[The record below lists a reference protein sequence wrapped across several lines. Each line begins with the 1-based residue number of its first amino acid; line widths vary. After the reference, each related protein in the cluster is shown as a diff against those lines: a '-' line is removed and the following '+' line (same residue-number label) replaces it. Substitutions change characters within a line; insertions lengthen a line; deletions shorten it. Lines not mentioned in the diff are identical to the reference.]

1 MAERAY
7 IVEAVRTAGGKRDGR
22 LSLWHP
28 ADLGAKVLDELVTRL
43 DMDPALVDDVVF
55 GCVDQVGAQ
64 SGNVARNAILSSS
77 FPESVPGTSVD
88 RQCGSSQQAIHFA
101 IQAVMSGTQDIVI
114 GGGVEVMSMVPIG
127 AAVKDGYD
135 AGHGL
140 PFDSEGMKER
150 YPGVFF
156 SQFTGAEL
164 VADKWNLSR
173 EDLDKFALESH
184 QKAAHATESKYFDRE
199 ILPVEGRNAEGMNDL
214 VMADEGIRFDASLDK
229 LAGLNPVTEGGVI
242 TAGNASQITDGA
254 AAVMV
259 CNVAGLNKIQA
270 NPHQPR
276 KDFNDSKMEELV
288 LSIKEK
294 GILQPIAVRE
304 LKNGNYEIIAGERR
318 YRASK
323 AIGLKSIP
331 AYILSVEDESE
342 IMEFALIENIQR
354 DDLNPIEESEAYAS
368 LKSKY
373 NLSQKEISKKVGKS
387 RSLIANSLRLLKLPS
402 SIKEDIKNNKLS
414 MGHAVSLLG
423 LKSKTQMLAIANRI
437 IKNKLSVRNTEEIIS
452 KINSNAPK
460 SN

>member
-259 CNVAGLNKIQA
+259 CNDAGLKKIQA
-270 NPHQPR
+270 NPRAEIVSISVVGDDPVFMLTGPIPASIQALKTANLTIDDMDLYEVNEAFAPVPLAWAEDLKAYR
-276 KDFNDSKMEELV
+276 SKLNV
-288 LSIKEK
+288 
-294 GILQPIAVRE
+294 
-304 LKNGNYEIIAGERR
+304 NGGAMALGHPLGATGAKLMTTLLHEMERR
-318 YRASK
+318 ESTYGLQ
-323 AIGLKSIP
+323 AICEG
-331 AYILSVEDESE
+331 
-342 IMEFALIENIQR
+342 
-354 DDLNPIEESEAYAS
+354 
-368 LKSKY
+368 
-373 NLSQKEISKKVGKS
+373 GGT
-387 RSLIANSLRLLKLPS
+387 AN
-402 SIKEDIKNNKLS
+402 
-414 MGHAVSLLG
+414 A
-423 LKSKTQMLAIANRI
+423 TI
-437 IKNKLSVRNTEEIIS
+437 IKRI
-452 KINSNAPK
+452 
-460 SN
+460 

>member
-1 MAERAY
+1 MAEKAY

-43 DMDPALVDDVVF
+43 DIDPVLVDDVIF

-64 SGNVARNAILSSS
+64 SGNVARNAVLSSS

-127 AAVKDGYD
+127 AAVTDGYN

-150 YPGVFF
+150 YPEIFF

-173 EDLDKFALESH
+173 EDLDQFALESH
-184 QKAAHATESKYFDRE
+184 QKAAQATESQYFDRE
-199 ILPVEGRNAEGMNDL
+199 ILPVEGKNAEGINDL

-229 LAGLNPVTEGGVI
+229 LAGLNPVTEGGKI

-254 AAVMV
+254 AAVLI
-259 CNVAGLNKIQA
+259 CNDAGLKKIKS
-270 NPHQPR
+270 NPR
-276 KDFNDSKMEELV
+276 AEIV
-288 LSIKEK
+288 SISVV
-294 GILQPIAVRE
+294 GDDPVFMLTGPI
-304 LKNGNYEIIAGERR
+304 
-318 YRASK
+318 
-323 AIGLKSIP
+323 P
-331 AYILSVEDESE
+331 
-342 IMEFALIENIQR
+342 
-354 DDLNPIEESEAYAS
+354 AS
-368 LKSKY
+368 LKA
-373 NLSQKEISKKVGKS
+373 LD
-387 RSLIANSLRLLKLPS
+387 IA
-402 SIKEDIKNNKLS
+402 KLS
-414 MGHAVSLLG
+414 IDDMDIYEVNEAFAPVPLAWAEELKADRSKLNVNGGAMALGHPLG
-423 LKSKTQMLAIANRI
+423 ATGAKLMTTMLHELERRKGKYALQAICEGGGTANATI
-437 IKNKLSVRNTEEIIS
+437 IKRVS
-452 KINSNAPK
+452 
-460 SN
+460 